1 MMHGKQLVLP
11 ISNSMLYNIGLK
23 LMLQS
28 QEFPLLPR
36 NLQEEEEEEAIV
48 EIEEEEKEAVVEK
61 AEELQEPTINKHHHL
76 HLHPQIYY
84 RMATQIIGHPHL
96 LKKLSA
102 SMPTMVDHAVH
113 TAGYVVMVL
122 QPAATNVKM
131 SKMAKIGISILKE
144 VCYFPRRLTPTGT

>member
-1 MMHGKQLVLP
+1 
-11 ISNSMLYNIGLK
+11 
-23 LMLQS
+23 MLQS

-36 NLQEEEEEEAIV
+36 NLQEEEEEEATV

-102 SMPTMVDHAVH
+102 SMPTMVGHAV
-113 TAGYVVMVL
+113 
-122 QPAATNVKM
+122 
-131 SKMAKIGISILKE
+131 
-144 VCYFPRRLTPTGT
+144 PTVE